1 MKIPSVL
8 QNLLTNKI
16 VLNVVCIL
24 SALNLI
30 GYLAMG
36 KITAILFFIVLAIL
50 ITQFNKNMIIVLG
63 VPLILVNLFV
73 AKGYS
78 FVEGMETNSDTTTK
92 SSGTS
97 DTPAMTQ
104 DQKDALKSV
113 AKQAAQDK
121 KSGQGLP
128 ITPIDPSLSQDTTN
142 TSEPFGV
149 NQADKKRSSG
159 HSIDYATTVEEAYDN
174 LNSILGG
181 EGIQKLT
188 ADSQKL
194 MKQQMQL
201 AASLKNIEP
210 MVESLAPMMKQAQD
224 MMNGI
229 GGNDGMG
236 NIMDMAKKMGL
247 GGATKKEPK
256 YDKALY
262 TANKKSDR
270 DGDGIACEK

>member
-1 MKIPSVL
+1 MKMPSVL

-16 VLNVVCIL
+16 VLNIVCVL

-78 FVEGMETNSDTTTK
+78 FVEGAETMGGDNGSTK
-92 SSGTS
+92 TS
-97 DTPAMTQ
+97 DSQTMSQGDKDTIKKVA
-104 DQKDALKSV
+104 QK
-113 AKQAAQDK
+113 AQDK
-121 KSGQGLP
+121 KTTSGAVM
-128 ITPIDPSLSQDTTN
+128 TPLDSTTDSTTDTMDE
-142 TSEPFGV
+142 SFEVGR
-149 NQADKKRSSG
+149 AKRRG
-159 HSIDYATTVEEAYDN
+159 AGPQIDYASTVEDAYDN

-194 MKQQMQL
+194 MKQQMEL
-201 AASLKNIEP
+201 AKSMKAIEP
-210 MVESLAPMMKQAQD
+210 MVASLEPMMVQAQE
-224 MMNGI
+224 MMKGMGEGNTGMQGLMEMAQKMGI
-229 GGNDGMG
+229 GG
-236 NIMDMAKKMGL
+236 KKQ
-247 GGATKKEPK
+247 
-256 YDKALY
+256 
-262 TANKKSDR
+262 
-270 DGDGIACEK
+270 

>member
-16 VLNVVCIL
+16 VLNVVCVL

-78 FVEGMETNSDTTTK
+78 FVEGAETMGGDNGTTK
-92 SSGTS
+92 TS
-97 DTPAMTQ
+97 ESKAMSQ
-104 DQKDALKSV
+104 DQKDTIKKDAQK
-113 AKQAAQDK
+113 AQDK
-121 KSGQGLP
+121 KTAGGLP
-128 ITPIDPSLSQDTTN
+128 MTSLSSIAATPDTT
-142 TSEPFGV
+142 TPDTTTPDTTTPDTTDESFEVGR
-149 NQADKKRSSG
+149 AKRRG
-159 HSIDYATTVEEAYDN
+159 AGPQIDYAATVEDAYDN

-188 ADSQKL
+188 GDTQKL

-201 AASLKNIEP
+201 AESMQAMQPMITSLG
-210 MVESLAPMMKQAQD
+210 PMMDQAKT
-224 MMNGI
+224 MMSGLGDNK
-229 GGNDGMG
+229 GMG
-236 NIMDMAKKMGL
+236 DLMAMASKMGIT
-247 GGATKKEPK
+247 GKKE
-256 YDKALY
+256 
-262 TANKKSDR
+262 
-270 DGDGIACEK
+270 